1 MKNKREFGYLY
12 NGLNNI
18 QVSNIM
24 QKEIL
29 LLYMNV
35 ISEIFLLLFNKFQLK
50 GFSPP
55 LPIQKRQ
62 IFCSKF

>member
-1 MKNKREFGYLY
+1 MKNKKEFGQLY

-29 LLYMNV
+29 MYMNV
-35 ISEIFLLLFNKFQLK
+35 IIEIFLLLFNKFQLK
-50 GFSPP
+50 
-55 LPIQKRQ
+55 
-62 IFCSKF
+62 